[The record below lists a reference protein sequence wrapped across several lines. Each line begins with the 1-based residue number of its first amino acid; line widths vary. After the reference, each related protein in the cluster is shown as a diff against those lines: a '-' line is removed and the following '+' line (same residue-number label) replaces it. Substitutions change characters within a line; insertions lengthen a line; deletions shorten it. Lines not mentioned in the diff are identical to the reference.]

1 MTQEFNLI
9 SKPHQKK
16 LKHIAKSKGIDVDTA
31 LRNIIQYI
39 EQQNANI
46 KAYFKDFVTAR
57 QIEQMIDLL
66 RT

>member
-1 MTQEFNLI
+1 MEHFNLI
-9 SKPHQKK
+9 SKNHQKK
-16 LKHIAKSKGIDVDTA
+16 LRHIAKSKGIDIDTA
-31 LRNIIQYI
+31 MRNIISYI